1 MSATTMQTTAAKASI
16 TAGAAGTRQPGARGS
31 CQSWCQGQILVMLG
45 HYGWILPLEDIDHP
59 ASAHTDGK
67 IYIHK
72 RDIADGT
79 QLAEGDV
86 VGFYLYS
93 DDQGLGAEEVRCL
106 EKASAKSFNASAL
119 EFVPKSQEMN
129 ANAHDFVPADPLTSA
144 TISMERSAVE
154 FMPFGGK
161 ANMSNLARLQ
171 SVFAINLSY
180 LSDDSSDDEDSDFE
194 ERPRRQVGKAAERC
208 LSPGAS
214 TSAGSSSD
222 DEDDI
227 TAGTCVESLPEAC
240 LAGQKFRAPP
250 GLTLPSN
257 PCCLAVGILTRAGM
271 SVEPEQQQKLPPWR
285 RDGKSSFADVVSKG
299 LTPPWRQSNGPFVC
313 A

>member
-1 MSATTMQTTAAKASI
+1 
-16 TAGAAGTRQPGARGS
+16 
-31 CQSWCQGQILVMLG
+31 MLG

-67 IYIHK
+67 VYIHK

-93 DDQGLGAEEVRCL
+93 DDQGLGAEEARCL
-106 EKASAKSFNASAL
+106 EKATAKSFNASAL
-119 EFVPKSQEMN
+119 EFVPKSQGMN
-129 ANAHDFVPADPLTSA
+129 SNAYEFVPADSLKSP
-144 TISMERSAVE
+144 TIRMDKSAVE
-154 FMPFGGK
+154 FMPFGCN
-161 ANMSNLARLQ
+161 ASMSNVARLQ

-194 ERPRRQVGKAAERC
+194 ERPRREVGKAAERC

-214 TSAGSSSD
+214 TSAGLSSD

-227 TAGTCVESLPEAC
+227 AAGTCVASWPEAC
-240 LAGQKFRAPP
+240 LEGQKFRPPP
-250 GLTLPSN
+250 GLTLPSS
-257 PCCLAVGILTRAGM
+257 PCPLAVGILTRAGM
-271 SVEPEQQQKLPPWR
+271 SVAPEQQQKLPPWR

-299 LTPPWRQSNGPFVC
+299 FTPPWRQSNRLVAC

>member
-1 MSATTMQTTAAKASI
+1 MQTIAAKASV

-31 CQSWCQGQILVMLG
+31 RQSWCQGQILVMLG

-72 RDIADGT
+72 RDIADGE

-93 DDQGLGAEEVRCL
+93 DDQGLGAEEACCL
-106 EKASAKSFNASAL
+106 EKASAKSSDASAL
-119 EFVPKSQEMN
+119 EFVPKLQEMN
-129 ANAHDFVPADPLTSA
+129 ANAHEFVPADPLTSS
-144 TISMERSAVE
+144 TISVERSAVE
-154 FMPFGGK
+154 FMPFGCK

-194 ERPRRQVGKAAERC
+194 ERPRRAVGKAAERC

-227 TAGTCVESLPEAC
+227 TAEICAESLPEAC

-257 PCCLAVGILTRAGM
+257 PCRLAVGILTRAGM

-299 LTPPWRQSNGPFVC
+299 FTPPWRQSNRFFVR

>member
-1 MSATTMQTTAAKASI
+1 
-16 TAGAAGTRQPGARGS
+16 
-31 CQSWCQGQILVMLG
+31 MLG

-72 RDIADGT
+72 RDIADGS

-93 DDQGLGAEEVRCL
+93 DDQGLGAEEARCL
-106 EKASAKSFNASAL
+106 EKASAKSFNACAL

-129 ANAHDFVPADPLTSA
+129 GNAHAFVPADPLTSA
-144 TISMERSAVE
+144 TISMDRSAVE
-154 FMPFGGK
+154 FMPFGGH

-180 LSDDSSDDEDSDFE
+180 LSDDSSDDDDSDSE
-194 ERPRRQVGKAAERC
+194 DRPCRAVGKAADRC

-214 TSAGSSSD
+214 TSAGMSSD

-227 TAGTCVESLPEAC
+227 TAATGVENLPEAC
-240 LAGQKFRAPP
+240 LAGQKFRPPP
-250 GLTLPSN
+250 GLTLPSS
-257 PCCLAVGILTRAGM
+257 PCCLAVEVLTRAGM
-271 SVEPEQQQKLPPWR
+271 SVWPEQQQKLPPWR

-299 LTPPWRQSNGPFVC
+299 ITPPWRRSNRPVAC